1 MMEGRQA
8 RAQDSHGSGLS
19 PWALMSWVRGH
30 QGSNSTC
37 QAAPEARWRL
47 GSNTQSSQVL
57 GATMVIWGFGD
68 MWGRVLGW
76 WSVPHP
82 WVKFWCSSFLPHENT
97 VSIGLNLPRWLH
109 QCPLVAMPSGQT
121 AYCVWGGADHHQ
133 SLTTDPKT
141 G

>member
-1 MMEGRQA
+1 MEGRQA

-47 GSNTQSSQVL
+47 GSNTRSSQVL

-68 MWGRVLGW
+68 ICGGGHWGGGL
-76 WSVPHP
+76 SPTP
-82 WVKFWCSSFLPHENT
+82 
-97 VSIGLNLPRWLH
+97 GLNSGVHLFFHMKILLASASISPDGSTSVLSWL
-109 QCPLVAMPSGQT
+109 CPLGKQHTVYGEE
-121 AYCVWGGADHHQ
+121 
-133 SLTTDPKT
+133 LTIIRA
-141 G
+141 